1 MSFNQDNIPM
11 FIILEDFENYFNIID
26 DEKYNNTITNK
37 NTYYELY
44 NLKNNEK
51 TIIQSSYQMGNNFI
65 QCDYDINCIL
75 ITMQNDIITLEE
87 SPFYVVM
94 EDEKNVISLSINE
107 INRYEITNNNN
118 YTDIKN
124 LTNNSIYTLYE
135 DQYYI
140 LENNRIE
147 NGSVFVTPLINETFT
162 QDDVPFFVIMEQDD
176 SYYNFQNYNN
186 DIYLLTNNNTTQ
198 DITIKN
204 INTDFSVNI
213 NNENDYLIKGTPKSS
228 TTNHKFGNYIEYNS
242 LITIEFIERT
252 FNQDD
257 MPLYVMMEDINSP
270 ITFNDPY
277 NKKLEIILN
286 ESSETEIKSDDN
298 KNNIIVKDESPYT
311 ISGRPRSILQNHD
324 HIFGN
329 VIENGSIFI
338 TIEFILRSFDQSVIP
353 FHTTMED
360 DNTIIKF
367 TGPSDINYLI
377 ICDNENDRKII
388 KNELTSNFAY
398 INRNTPFKLGNVGGN
413 SNTLEQ
419 GSIYITSDGELIID
433 TDTETEPGTD
443 TETEPGT
450 EPGGGRGDK
459 KYCKPCDKKPCPK
472 PEKYWKYASNT
483 TYSNT
488 SRKQQ
493 QGHYI
498 AVAKKV
504 NGKTTYIFNKVNNN
518 APLVNSLG
526 QFEGQPGGTTG
537 PLRNKLI

>member
-1 MSFNQDNIPM
+1 MSFYQDNIPI
-11 FIILEDFENYFNIID
+11 FIILEEFENYFNIID
-26 DEKYNNTITNK
+26 NEKYNNTITNK
-37 NTYYELY
+37 KSYYELY

-51 TIIQSSYQMGNNFI
+51 TIIQNSYEMGNNFI
-65 QCDYDINCIL
+65 QCDYEINCIF
-75 ITMQNDIITLEE
+75 ISMQNDIITLEE

-94 EDEKNVISLSINE
+94 DDEKNVISLSINE

-124 LTNNSIYTLYE
+124 LTSNSIYSLYE

-162 QDDVPFFVIMEQDD
+162 QDDVPFFVIMEEDE

-198 DITIKN
+198 NITIKN
-204 INTDFSVNI
+204 INTDVSVNI
-213 NNENDYLIKGTPKSS
+213 DNENDYLIKGTPKSS

-257 MPLYVMMEDINSP
+257 TPLYIVMEDINSP

-286 ESSETEIKSDDN
+286 ESSETEIKSGDN
-298 KNNIIVKDESPYT
+298 KNNFVVKDESPYT
-311 ISGRPRSILQNHD
+311 ISGRPRSILQNHE

-329 VIENGSIFI
+329 IIENGSILI
-338 TIEFILRSFDQSVIP
+338 TLEFILKSFDQSDLP
-353 FHTTMED
+353 FHTIMED
-360 DNTIIKF
+360 DRTLINF
-367 TGPSDINYLI
+367 TSPSDINYLI

-388 KNELTSNFAY
+388 KNELTSKFAY
-398 INRNTPFKLGNVGGN
+398 INRNTPFKLGIDGIDGGDF
-413 SNTLEQ
+413 NTLEH
-419 GSIYITSDGELIID
+419 GSIYITNYEEFTID
-433 TDTETEPGTD
+433 TG
-443 TETEPGT
+443 
-450 EPGGGRGDK
+450 K

-526 QFEGQPGGTTG
+526 QFEGQSGGTTG